1 MDFLK
6 KILSFLPEVKK
17 PAEKRLSFTTRLKWT
32 LIILIAFFILSAI
45 PLYGLEKNALANF
58 EYLSIILGANF
69 GSLMSLGIGP
79 IVTAS
84 IILQLLVGSKL
95 LSIDMTKKEGRQYYE
110 GLQKLLAI
118 LLTIFEALIY
128 IVMGGL
134 TPEPGLGWFLFLQ
147 LFFGGLLVIFMDEV
161 VSKYGFGSGISLFI
175 VGGVASQLMI
185 RAFGFIGPGKIIQPI
200 GKVPVF
206 FVSLINA
213 DTIGAL
219 SALTTILATALIF
232 MIVVYTQSIRV
243 EVPLSF
249 GRLRGMS
256 VRWPL
261 PFFYT
266 SNIPVI
272 LTAALHANITLFAT
286 LAEKWAGHPTWLGG
300 FNTAGV
306 PVSGLAFWISSPPG
320 GLIEHIIKGSFVPV
334 MLLQSFVYI
343 LFMVGGSVLFAVL
356 WVKTSG
362 MDARSQAENLVKSG
376 LQIPGFRRD
385 ERVIEALLSRYIMPL
400 TVMGGAAVGLLAAGA
415 DILGALVRGTGIL
428 LAVMILYRLYE
439 EIAQQHALEMS
450 PIARKF
456 IKVE

>member
-1 MDFLK
+1 MNFK
-6 KILSFLPEVKK
+6 KILSFLPEVKS
-17 PAEKRLSFTTRLKWT
+17 PLEKRLSFGTRLKWT
-32 LIILIAFFILSAI
+32 LLMLIAFFLLSAI
-45 PLYGLEKNALANF
+45 PLYGLAENVLAEF

-95 LSIDMTKKEGRQYYE
+95 LAIDMTKKEGRQYYN

-118 LLTIFEALIY
+118 IFAIFEAFVY
-128 IVMGGL
+128 IAMGGL
-134 TPEPGLGWFLFLQ
+134 TAIPGLEVLLFFQLFL
-147 LFFGGLLVIFMDEV
+147 GGLLVIFMDEV
-161 VSKYGFGSGISLFI
+161 VSKYGFGSGVGLFI
-175 VGGVASQLMI
+175 VGGVASQLII
-185 RAFGFIGPGKIIQPI
+185 RAFGFIGPEKVIRPI
-200 GKVPVF
+200 GKIPVF

-213 DTIGAL
+213 DTVGAF
-219 SALTTILATALIF
+219 SALIAILATILIF
-232 MIVVYTQSIRV
+232 MVVVYTQSIRV

-249 GRLRGMS
+249 GRLRGFS
-256 VRWPL
+256 IRWPL

-272 LTAALHANITLFAT
+272 LIAALHANLTLFAT
-286 LAEKWAGHPTWLGG
+286 LAERWAGAPTFLGG
-300 FNTAGV
+300 FSNGV
-306 PVSGLAFWISSPPG
+306 PISGLVYWLSPPHG
-320 GLIEHIIKGSFVPV
+320 GLIEQIIKGSFTPK
-334 MLLQSFVYI
+334 MLLQSLIYT
-343 LFMVGGSVLFAVL
+343 LFMVFGSILFAIL

-385 ERVIEALLSRYIMPL
+385 ERIIESLLSRYIMPL
-400 TVMGGAAVGLLAAGA
+400 TVMGGAAVGLLAASA

-428 LAVMILYRLYE
+428 LAVMILHRIYE
-439 EIAQQHALEMS
+439 DIAQQHALDMA

-456 IKVE
+456 IQT